1 MPPERKPAQK
11 RRQLPFKPPSRTSST
26 TAPASSSSAAA
37 APSKSK
43 SKPAEKP
50 KAKAKATTK
59 STTKQAPKPAKA
71 SSSKPARP
79 RPSSP
84 TESEED
90 DDNDTDNDNASP
102 TRSTSQDA
110 SSSPEPEPEPDYILA
125 EIIHKDQ
132 QSDDVLTN
140 DPVIPPKLLTRLLH
154 HHFQNEKT
162 KIAKD
167 ANTVVAKYVDVF
179 VREAL
184 ARAAFERSEAVGKG
198 AAVGDGFLEVEDL
211 EKMAPQ
217 LVMDF

>member
-26 TAPASSSSAAA
+26 AAPASSSSTAAA
-37 APSKSK
+37 TTSKSK
-43 SKPAEKP
+43 AKPAEKP
-50 KAKAKATTK
+50 KTKATTK
-59 STTKQAPKPAKA
+59 PTTKQAPKPAKA
-71 SSSKPARP
+71 SSSKSARP

-84 TESEED
+84 SPADSEED
-90 DDNDTDNDNASP
+90 SDNDNASSSSA
-102 TRSTSQDA
+102 RSDA
-110 SSSPEPEPEPDYILA
+110 SSPEPEPEPEPDYILA

-132 QSDDVLTN
+132 PSDDVLTN

-179 VREAL
+179 IREAL

>member
-26 TAPASSSSAAA
+26 AAAPASSSSTT
-37 APSKSK
+37 
-43 SKPAEKP
+43 SKP
-50 KAKAKATTK
+50 KAKATTK
-59 STTKQAPKPAKA
+59 STTAAASKRGPKPKEAPAKA
-71 SSSKPARP
+71 SSSKSARP

-84 TESEED
+84 SPADSEED
-90 DDNDTDNDNASP
+90 SDNDNASSSSP
-102 TRSTSQDA
+102 ARSDA
-110 SSSPEPEPEPDYILA
+110 SSPEPEPEPDYILA

-132 QSDDVLTN
+132 PSDDVLTN

-198 AAVGDGFLEVEDL
+198 ASVGDGFLEVEDL

>member
-1 MPPERKPAQK
+1 MPSERKPAQK

-26 TAPASSSSAAA
+26 AAAPASSSSTAAA
-37 APSKSK
+37 AT
-43 SKPAEKP
+43 SKP
-50 KAKAKATTK
+50 KAKATTK
-59 STTKQAPKPAKA
+59 STTTTKRGPKPKEAPAKA
-71 SSSKPARP
+71 SSSKSARP

-84 TESEED
+84 SPADSQED
-90 DDNDTDNDNASP
+90 SDNDNDNASSSSP
-102 TRSTSQDA
+102 AHSDA
-110 SSSPEPEPEPDYILA
+110 SSPEPEPEPDYILA

-132 QSDDVLTN
+132 PSDDVLTN

-198 AAVGDGFLEVEDL
+198 ASVGDGFLEVEDL

>member
-26 TAPASSSSAAA
+26 AAAPASSSSTT
-37 APSKSK
+37 
-43 SKPAEKP
+43 SKPKG
-50 KAKAKATTK
+50 KATTK
-59 STTKQAPKPAKA
+59 STTTTAASKRGPKPKEAPAKA
-71 SSSKPARP
+71 SSSKSARP

-84 TESEED
+84 SPADSDED
-90 DDNDTDNDNASP
+90 SNNDNDNASSSP
-102 TRSTSQDA
+102 ARSDA
-110 SSSPEPEPEPDYILA
+110 SSPEPEPEPDYILA

-132 QSDDVLTN
+132 PSDDVLTN

-184 ARAAFERSEAVGKG
+184 ARAAFERTEAVGKG
-198 AAVGDGFLEVEDL
+198 ASVGDGFLEVEDL

>member
-11 RRQLPFKPPSRTSST
+11 RRQLPFKPPSRTSSSAA
-26 TAPASSSSAAA
+26 APASSSSTT
-37 APSKSK
+37 SKSK
-43 SKPAEKP
+43 G
-50 KAKAKATTK
+50 KATTK
-59 STTKQAPKPAKA
+59 STTTAATKRGPKPKEAPAKA
-71 SSSKPARP
+71 PSSKSARP

-84 TESEED
+84 SPADSEED
-90 DDNDTDNDNASP
+90 SNNENDDDDNASSASP
-102 TRSTSQDA
+102 ARSDA
-110 SSSPEPEPEPDYILA
+110 SSPEPEPEPDYILA

-132 QSDDVLTN
+132 PSDDVLTN

-198 AAVGDGFLEVEDL
+198 ASVGDGFLEVEDL

>member
-26 TAPASSSSAAA
+26 AAAPASSSSTT
-37 APSKSK
+37 
-43 SKPAEKP
+43 SKPKG
-50 KAKAKATTK
+50 KATTK
-59 STTKQAPKPAKA
+59 STTTTAASKRGPKPKEASAKA
-71 SSSKPARP
+71 SSSKSARP

-84 TESEED
+84 SPADSDED
-90 DDNDTDNDNASP
+90 SNNDNDNASSSP
-102 TRSTSQDA
+102 ARSDA
-110 SSSPEPEPEPDYILA
+110 SSPEPEPEPDYILA

-132 QSDDVLTN
+132 PSDDVLTN

-184 ARAAFERSEAVGKG
+184 ARAAFERTEAVGKG
-198 AAVGDGFLEVEDL
+198 ASVGDGFLEVEDL